1 MSTHL
6 RLAPVG
12 LIALAAVLTG
22 CGDATVEGIGDPPDP
37 VAGEYVGDGPVRVFP
52 DGSAPIRLTLRGGEI
67 SFTASCNH
75 FSGRATWGDGVL
87 RASNMGGTE
96 MGCPGARQRQDDW
109 MVHFF
114 GSSPR
119 LELDGTDLTVR
130 SGKDRISFVPADDVA
145 SEEPENPD
153 KPVSHG

>member
-12 LIALAAVLTG
+12 LIALAAALAG
-22 CGDATVEGIGDPPDP
+22 CGDVTVEGIGDPTDP
-37 VAGEYVGDGPVRVFP
+37 LAGEYVGDGPVRVFP

-75 FSGRATWGDGVL
+75 FSGHATWDDTL
-87 RASNMGGTE
+87 RTGALGGTE
-96 MGCPGARQRQDDW
+96 MGCPGARQKQDKW
-109 MVHFF
+109 MVQFF

-119 LELDGTDLTVR
+119 LELDGTDLVVR
-130 SGKDRISFVPADDVA
+130 SRSFEVRFAPADEGSTEV
-145 SEEPENPD
+145 PGNPD
-153 KPVSHG
+153 KPVSHR